1 MSGTWRP
8 NLDGTFRTKYT
19 MKEKNIRTIAG
30 IGLFAV
36 DATLGLAFYLSLG
49 TGWIAWIIGAVL
61 LVGTE
66 GAKVLTWRLGGAYR
80 ILSVAL
86 ALITLTSITG
96 SVYSTIQAK
105 VATSETARLQGIYA
119 SSEYQA
125 VQGEVEMLT
134 TQEETLLARLGGLPA
149 DYVSAGAKVID
160 EVASI
165 RSQKAEAVSLI
176 SSMEQNAKAGA
187 TTDAPTIFTALGKL
201 VGKTESD
208 TRLFLIMLLAV
219 LVESSAFAL
228 IPKALPE
235 PNATGERVRQT
246 VPTGHV
252 PTAEVVVKKAKDV
265 ATRTS
270 ASQRDV
276 DASRYLNEAL
286 NHPRAPYLKGRGL
299 VASTLAL
306 TDRQARNLLAELLRE
321 RRVVRDGKFFRAVG
335 HP

>member
-1 MSGTWRP
+1 
-8 NLDGTFRTKYT
+8 
-19 MKEKNIRTIAG
+19 MKEKNIRTIAAV
-30 IGLFAV
+30 GLFAV
-36 DATLGLAFYLSLG
+36 DATLGLAFYLSMG

-105 VATSETARLQGIYA
+105 VATSETARLQSLYA

-134 TQEETLLARLGGLPA
+134 TQEETLLARMGGLPA

-160 EVASI
+160 EVASV
-165 RSQKAEAVSLI
+165 RAQKAQAVSLI
-176 SSMEQNAKAGA
+176 SSMEQSAKVGA

-201 VGKTESD
+201 FGRSESD
-208 TRLFLIMLLAV
+208 TRLFLIILLAV

-228 IPKALPE
+228 IPKAVPE
-235 PNATGERVRQT
+235 VEDTGESERQNASP
-246 VPTGHV
+246 VPIVPV
-252 PTAEVVVKKAKDV
+252 PTAEVVVKKAQDV
-265 ATRTS
+265 ATRAS
-270 ASQRDV
+270 VSQRDV
-276 DASRYLNEAL
+276 DASQYLTEAL

-299 VASTLAL
+299 VASRLSL
-306 TDRQARNLLAELLRE
+306 TDRQARSLLSQLLRDQ
-321 RRVVRDGKFFRAVG
+321 RVVRDGKFFRAV
-335 HP
+335 

>member
-8 NLDGTFRTKYT
+8 NLDGTFRTKVT

-36 DATLGLAFYLSLG
+36 DATLGLAFYLSMG

-105 VATSETARLQGIYA
+105 VATSETGRLQSLYG

-125 VQGEVEMLT
+125 VHGEVEMLT
-134 TQEETLLARLGGLPA
+134 TQETTLLARLEGLPV
-149 DYVSAGAKVID
+149 DYVSACGKVID

-176 SSMEQNAKAGA
+176 STMEQRAKDGA

-208 TRLFLIMLLAV
+208 TRLFLIILLAV

-228 IPKALPE
+228 IPKAVPE
-235 PNATGERVRQT
+235 LKDTGEPVRQT
-246 VPTGHV
+246 VPIVPV
-252 PTAEVVVKKAKDV
+252 PTAKVVVKKAQDV
-265 ATRTS
+265 APGT
-270 ASQRDV
+270 AVPQPNV
-276 DASRYLNEAL
+276 DASQYLKEAL

-299 VASTLAL
+299 VSSRLSL
-306 TDRQARNLLAELLRE
+306 TDRQARNLLSELLSE
-321 RRVVRDGKFFRAVG
+321 GIVVRDGKYFRAV
-335 HP
+335 

>member
-1 MSGTWRP
+1 
-8 NLDGTFRTKYT
+8 
-19 MKEKNIRTIAG
+19 MKEKTIRTIAG
-30 IGLFAV
+30 VGLFAV

-105 VATSETARLQGIYA
+105 VATSETARLQSLYG

-125 VQGEVEMLT
+125 VHGEVEMLM
-134 TQEETLLARLGGLPA
+134 TQEKTLLARLERLPA

-176 SSMEQNAKAGA
+176 SSMEQRAKDGA

-201 VGKTESD
+201 VGRSESD
-208 TRLFLIMLLAV
+208 TRLFLIILLAV

-228 IPKALPE
+228 IPKALPQLKV
-235 PNATGERVRQT
+235 TDERVRQNASP
-246 VPTGHV
+246 VPIRHV
-252 PTAEVVVKKAKDV
+252 PTAEVVVKKDQDV
-265 ATRTS
+265 ASGRMVSLSTP
-270 ASQRDV
+270 
-276 DASRYLNEAL
+276 DAHRYLTEAL
-286 NHPRAPYLKGRGL
+286 NHPRAPYLKGRGF
-299 VASTLAL
+299 VATKLGL
-306 TDRQARNLLAELLRE
+306 TDREARSLLSELLRGG
-321 RRVVRDGKFFRAVG
+321 RVVRDGKYFRAI
-335 HP
+335 